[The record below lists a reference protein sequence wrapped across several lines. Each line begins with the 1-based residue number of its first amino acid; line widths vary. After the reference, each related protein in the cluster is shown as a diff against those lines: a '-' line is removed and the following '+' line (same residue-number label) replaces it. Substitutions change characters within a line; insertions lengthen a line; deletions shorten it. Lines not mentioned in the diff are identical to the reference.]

1 MSGEASAMK
10 PRPVL
15 DLAAALDR
23 FDGDRELFLT
33 LAGMFVE
40 RADRSLTILHVALAL
55 QDLPQVVSEAH
66 KLKGS
71 ALEFCAYAVV
81 DAATQLEASARRAA
95 ADDIAALGERVQ
107 AATQRLVAE
116 LKGILEK
123 GFPS

>member
-1 MSGEASAMK
+1 MRE
-10 PRPVL
+10 PRPIL

-40 RADRSLTILHVALAL
+40 RAERALTIIYGALAL
-55 QDLPQVVSEAH
+55 QDLPRVASEAH

-71 ALEFCAYAVV
+71 ALEFCAHAAV
-81 DAATQLEASARRAA
+81 DAATRLEASARRAA
-95 ADDIAALGERVQ
+95 ADDVVALGERVQ
-107 AATQRLVAE
+107 GETRRLVAE